1 MDVSVYSLESAS
13 AAYKLGKDA
22 LADFGCRNTSL
33 GSFHSALY
41 FSFNLAL
48 TLYNKIALNVFPY
61 PWSLTAIHSLCAA
74 IGCYICEKRGYFKSN
89 VKLGRQESIILFLFS
104 TLYTVNIAVSNLS
117 LNLVSVPLHQVIRSL
132 TPLFTIILSL
142 AFFGKSFMTMTYLSL
157 VPVIVGVALAT

>member
-1 MDVSVYSLESAS
+1 MDVSSNISMILPFTFLLTCASKSGLTVRYAANDSLN
-13 AAYKLGKDA
+13 
-22 LADFGCRNTSL
+22 R
-33 GSFHSALY
+33 ALY

-74 IGCYICEKRGYFKSN
+74 VGCYFCEKRGYFKSS
-89 VKLGRQESIILFLFS
+89 VKLGQKENLILFAFS
-104 TLYTVNIAVSNLS
+104 ALYTVNIAVSNVS

-142 AFFGKSFMTMTYLSL
+142 SFFGKSFKFMTYMSL

>member
-1 MDVSVYSLESAS
+1 MVV
-13 AAYKLGKDA
+13 
-22 LADFGCRNTSL
+22 R
-33 GSFHSALY
+33 ALY

-74 IGCYICEKRGYFKSN
+74 VGCYICEKRGYFKSS
-89 VKLGRQESIILFLFS
+89 VKLGQKESLILFAFS
-104 TLYTVNIAVSNLS
+104 ALYTVNIAVSNVS

-142 AFFGKSFMTMTYLSL
+142 SFLGKSFKFMTYMSL